1 MYRAIHLALKN
12 ARSVVFL
19 FESVAECYMRAFPG
33 ALDAKRIHIIP
44 NGYEGGVDESEPPKG
59 DRCTVLYSGTISTY
73 RYDTLLESVVLLKR
87 AHPTEAQR
95 LRFHFVG
102 EGSDAVMKEA
112 VSLGIS
118 DLVETSAPLPQSAV
132 SALQRAAHAL
142 LVLGRPPT
150 TKGYEL
156 LAGAK
161 LFEYIKARRPIIGVL
176 PNDEGKKI
184 LLKFGLPTIA
194 DVDSA
199 SNIVTVLRRLLDAWS
214 TDTLATLLPQRSV
227 IDTYSSENQTSALVR
242 ALMGIAPVAPFVP
255 GSLGIPPSL
264 DGKIL
269 SNAAAASY
277 SGWI

>member
-1 MYRAIHLALKN
+1 
-12 ARSVVFL
+12 
-19 FESVAECYMRAFPG
+19 
-33 ALDAKRIHIIP
+33 
-44 NGYEGGVDESEPPKG
+44 
-59 DRCTVLYSGTISTY
+59 
-73 RYDTLLESVVLLKR
+73 
-87 AHPTEAQR
+87 
-95 LRFHFVG
+95 
-102 EGSDAVMKEA
+102 MKEA
-112 VSLGIS
+112 ARLGIS
-118 DLVETSAPLPQSAV
+118 DLVRTNGPVPQNTIAT
-132 SALQRAAHAL
+132 LQRSAHAL

-150 TKGYEL
+150 RKGYEL
-156 LAGAK
+156 VAGAK
-161 LFEYIKARRPIIGVL
+161 LFEYIKAGRPIIGVL

-194 DVDSA
+194 DIDSA
-199 SNIVTVLRRLLDAWS
+199 SNGVAVLRRLLDAWS